1 MVKTSGNLRKIIIF
15 IVLCLISVSI
25 IYPFVFMI
33 MNSFK
38 PQGDYF
44 LGPLKPP
51 KKLIVKNYI
60 IMFKSYKILKLFFNS
75 LIIVTTAIFL
85 EIILSSLAAYAF
97 AKKNFSGK
105 TILFVFFISLM
116 IIPFQ
121 VLMLPLYI
129 FFAKIHLI
137 NTRIALIIIY
147 TAVVIPF
154 ALYFLTVSFRT
165 IPDEILEAAKLD
177 GASYF
182 RIYWSIILPIEKSV
196 ILTLFIL
203 DYVWLWNELILA
215 IIFLQS
221 DEIKTMTAG
230 VATILGRYMNN
241 QPLLLTG
248 LLLSA
253 IPTIIIYTIASRF
266 LVKGM
271 TLGAVKG

>member
-1 MVKTSGNLRKIIIF
+1 
-15 IVLCLISVSI
+15 
-25 IYPFVFMI
+25 MI

-38 PQGDYF
+38 SQGEYF
-44 LGPLKPP
+44 LGPLRPP
-51 KKLIVKNYI
+51 KKLSFHNYVV
-60 IMFKSYKILKLFFNS
+60 MYKSYKILKLFFNS
-75 LIIVTTAIFL
+75 LIIVTATIFI

-97 AKKNFSGK
+97 AKTKFTGKN
-105 TILFVFFISLM
+105 ILFVFFIALM

-121 VLMLPLYI
+121 VLMLPLYML
-129 FFAKIHLI
+129 FAKLHLI
-137 NTRIALIIIY
+137 NTRISLIIIY

-154 ALYFLTVSFRT
+154 ALYYLTISFRT
-165 IPDEILEAAKLD
+165 IPNEILEAAKLD

-182 RIYWSIILPIEKSV
+182 KIYLLIILPIGKSA

-203 DYVWLWNELILA
+203 DYVWLWNELVLS

-266 LVKGM
+266 LIKGL

>member
-75 LIIVTTAIFL
+75 LIIVTTAIFF